1 MTWPSTPGHI
11 EKADI
16 IWVGAR
22 SFSPKPV
29 ITYTYRVDG
38 VPYTGNR
45 IAFEFAHV
53 YSRDEANAILR
64 SFPAGSQPLVYYAS
78 AHPQESTLEPQTRGF
93 AMGMLVSLILLFSPA
108 TFCLCVGVVGLVETV
123 GK

>member
-22 SFSPKPV
+22 SFSPRPV

-93 AMGMLVSLILLFSPA
+93 AMGLLVSLILLFSPTA
-108 TFCLCVGVVGLVETV
+108 FCLCVGIIG
-123 GK
+123 